1 MEGWNIGTSP
11 RRLFHYSI
19 IPLFLFLSFFSFA
32 SDDCIPEKP
41 SPERLVNN
49 LSKDAPDFISEQEEQ
64 ALEQKLENFSNE
76 TSNRI
81 AIVIVDDL
89 CGLDVNEF
97 GTNLFNKWKIGGSKN
112 NNGVLILIKPTGKE
126 GQRKAYIVTGYGL
139 EGIIPDIT
147 AKHIVSNEII
157 PRFKN
162 KDFYGGLDAATDV
175 LMSLAKKEFNYSDY
189 EDQSNDNWLSILIPV
204 IIIFLLFFFVIR
216 NSRGYTSI
224 GGRRTYYGG
233 GWGGGFGG
241 GGFGGGSSGG
251 GGFGGFGGGSS
262 GGGGAGGSW

>member
-1 MEGWNIGTSP
+1 MKKILLFAFALCLLTSA
-11 RRLFHYSI
+11 
-19 IPLFLFLSFFSFA
+19 FA
-32 SDDCIPEKP
+32 GEDCIPEKP

-49 LSKDAPDFISEQEEQ
+49 LSKEAPDFISVDQEQ
-64 ALEQKLENFSNE
+64 ALEQKLENFSNQ

-89 CGLDVNEF
+89 CGQDVNEF

-112 NNGVLILIKPTGKE
+112 NNGVLILIKPTGNA

-162 KDFYGGLDAATDV
+162 KDYYGGLDAAVTV
-175 LMSLAKKEFNYSDY
+175 LMDLSKKEYNYTDY
-189 EDQSNDNWLSILIPV
+189 ENQNQGDSPYLGLGIMLVIMLIV
-204 IIIFLLFFFVIR
+204 FVLR
-216 NSRGYTSI
+216 NQRSYTSI

-233 GWGGGFGG
+233 GMWGGFGG
-241 GGFGGGSSGG
+241 GGWGGGSSGG